1 MLIDLKINL
10 IEMLFFEFLE
20 KLNLIEDFYIIVVRL
35 FFIVFKLFFKRNVVE
50 ICVNFY
56 NDLMIRCWEVNL
68 DV

>member
-1 MLIDLKINL
+1 
-10 IEMLFFEFLE
+10 MLFFEFLE